1 MLDGTDRITQAAK
14 KKRESKAGPGAFHDS
29 NLHYFGD
36 TVVIWD
42 VKEFMAN
49 PKWREDAMRRS
60 RNRKDGSMKLVDLG
74 AVAGKK
80 KRKRRGGDVEE
91 RVGVVAAGKKGGEA
105 KGGGKKKPSSRKKR
119 FEAICDRL
127 YQKSLSRK

>member
-14 KKRESKAGPGAFHDS
+14 KKRESRAGPGAFHDS

-91 RVGVVAAGKKGGEA
+91 AGVAAGKKGGEDK
-105 KGGGKKKPSSRKKR
+105 KGGGQKKPSSRKKR

-127 YQKSLSRK
+127 YQQSLSRK

>member
-14 KKRESKAGPGAFHDS
+14 KKRESKVGPGAFHDS
-29 NLHYFGD
+29 NLQYFGD

-60 RNRKDGSMKLVDLG
+60 RNRKDVDSMKLVDLG

-80 KRKRRGGDVEE
+80 KRKRRGGDEE
-91 RVGVVAAGKKGGEA
+91 AQGVAAGKKGGEA

-127 YQKSLSRK
+127 YQQSLSRK